1 MAEDLKAPCL
11 PACKRELL
19 PSKPLFAMSNKAPNP
34 SGVKPNHLQTAKD
47 RVAAGQPAFCLHQ
60 TWGIGVIRGY
70 DDASKRFTLDFP
82 EQNKVGHAMDESLFK
97 GGKIEILNPDS
108 LLAAAFADATKEKVA
123 KLVATDPAELVK
135 TILAEFPTG
144 ECTSYALENILD
156 RIHFASLPLS
166 AAKERQKLFKSWWTK
181 ARAALRKDRAILIP
195 EQKGGLY
202 ALLEAPKDLGE
213 DLFAQYEMAPNF
225 ERKLEIL
232 AELADSPTGETR
244 SAATEANMAK
254 VSADLAKAITSLSGS
269 RRQAQLPLILS
280 GIWNRDKFF
289 RPTFENVE
297 TLSPTASDIIALCD
311 EQDLAYL
318 ALNIQHTTEKIRS
331 LLDLIRAHHGNN
343 WPQRTFE
350 LLRNRDI
357 GGTKSG
363 SAKLVSES
371 IAYLCDQELGGLVA
385 ERFAQWLESR
395 ELRAPLII
403 WIIKTRDSKKYAEIV
418 NRLISPSLL
427 SAIFSSIDAEA
438 LESNSSA
445 RIPLANELIKDRKL
459 ISDILA
465 PKDGEKVDSET
476 IFDLSRMMLRSQGFD
491 EMTKSKLL
499 TRISEIER
507 KVLTLANK
515 SKSSDTGSQDVFLS
529 PARKELF
536 VQELHDLSKV
546 KIPEALEAINVAR
559 EMGDLK
565 ENSEY
570 KMARQEHARL
580 TARAEQVGKI
590 IEKARIANFNN
601 ATTDVVG
608 IGSSIKLLRLSD
620 KAEVSFDILG
630 AYEGKEI
637 GPNVIAYDTLLAQQF
652 LNRKKDEEFTTTV
665 NERSENWKVLSIE
678 RWVDKNK

>member
-19 PSKPLFAMSNKAPNP
+19 PPKPLFAMSNKAPNP
-34 SGVKPNHLQTAKD
+34 SGVKPNHLQSAKD
-47 RVAAGQPAFCLHQ
+47 RIAAGQPAFCLHQ

-70 DDASKRFTLDFP
+70 DDATKRFTLDFP
-82 EQNKVGHAMDESLFK
+82 EQNKAGHIMDESLFK
-97 GGKIEILNPDS
+97 GGKIEILNPES
-108 LLAAAFADATKEKVA
+108 LLASAYADATKEKVA
-123 KLVATDPAELVK
+123 KLVASDPAELVK
-135 TILAEFPTG
+135 TILAEFTTG
-144 ECTSYALENILD
+144 ECTSYALEAILD
-156 RIHFASLPLS
+156 RIHFASLPAS
-166 AAKERQKLFKSWWTK
+166 ATKERQKHFKSWWTK

-195 EQKGGLY
+195 EQKGGIY

-213 DLFAQYEMAPNF
+213 DLFGQYEVAPNF
-225 ERKLEIL
+225 ERKLAIL
-232 AELADSPTGETR
+232 AELADSSTAETR
-244 SAATEANMAK
+244 SAATEANLAK

-269 RRQAQLPLILS
+269 RRQSQLPVILS

-297 TLSPTASDIIALCD
+297 TISPTASDIIALCD
-311 EQDLAYL
+311 EQDLAFL

-343 WPQRTFE
+343 WSQRTFE

-363 SAKLVSES
+363 SAKLVSET
-371 IAYLCDQELGGLVA
+371 IAYLCDQELGALVA

-418 NRLISPSLL
+418 QRLISPSLL

-445 RIPLANELIKDRKL
+445 RIPLANELVKDRKL

-465 PKDGEKVDSET
+465 PKDGAKVDSET

-515 SKSSDTGSQDVFLS
+515 SKGNETTGQETYSLS
-529 PARKELF
+529 PAKKDEFMNELENITK
-536 VQELHDLSKV
+536 VQL
-546 KIPEALEAINVAR
+546 PETKEAINRAK

-570 KMARQEHARL
+570 KMARQEHDRL
-580 TARAEQVGKI
+580 VSRVLELDKYLKKSNLADYSK
-590 IEKARIANFNN
+590 
-601 ATTDVVG
+601 ATTEQIG
-608 IGSSIKLLRLSD
+608 IGSSVKLLRHSD
-620 KAEVSFDILG
+620 KSEISYDILG
-630 AYEGKEI
+630 AFEGKEV
-637 GPNVIAYDTLLAQQF
+637 GPNVIAYNTPLAQQF
-652 LNRKKDEEFTTTV
+652 LTHKKGETFTTSIR
-665 NERSENWKVLSIE
+665 ERSETWTVLSIE
-678 RWVDKNK
+678 RWVDKK